1 MQQNRPRIL
10 FVDDHE
16 DIPIIVALVLGQ
28 SHYDV
33 TTVDGVESGLR
44 LAMSGAFDLYLL
56 DSRFADGTGKELCQK
71 IRDFDRETPIVFYTG
86 EPRKQQEDAM
96 TCGAQDSVTKPEI
109 FALPDVV
116 RRVLRMAA

>member
-1 MQQNRPRIL
+1 MQQNNPRIL

-16 DIPIIVALVLGQ
+16 DTRTIVALVLGQ

-33 TTVDGVESGLR
+33 TTADSVESGLR
-44 LAMSGAFDLYLL
+44 LARSGAFDLYLL
-56 DSRFADGTGKELCQK
+56 DSRFADGTGKELCEK

-96 TCGAQDSVTKPEI
+96 TCGAQDSVTKPEL
-109 FALPDVV
+109 FTLPDVV
-116 RRVLRMAA
+116 GRAIRMAA

>member
-33 TTVDGVESGLR
+33 TTADGVESGLR

-96 TCGAQDSVTKPEI
+96 T
-109 FALPDVV
+109 L
-116 RRVLRMAA
+116 RRAGLRDQA